1 MKHLKKYSRALIAA
15 TVVIAALTIYE
26 CTPGKASNA
35 VAPGKKKAVTAS
47 TASENM
53 AGVIVLTDNSFDEKI
68 KKGLV
73 LVDFWAVWCRPC
85 RIQAPILDE
94 VSALMN
100 GKAMIGKLDIDQNP
114 KIRDRYFIQSIPT
127 MLLFK
132 DGKVVKTFVGVTSKE
147 VIVAEMNKFIK

>member
-1 MKHLKKYSRALIAA
+1 MKHLKKYSRILITASA
-15 TVVIAALTIYE
+15 MLAVIVIYE
-26 CTPGKASNA
+26 DTHGNASS
-35 VAPGKKKAVTAS
+35 PAS
-47 TASENM
+47 STEKMISTKVRASENTT
-53 AGVIVLTDNSFDEKI
+53 GVIILTDNSFDEKI
-68 KKGLV
+68 KKGLA

-147 VIVAEMNKFIK
+147 VIVAEINKYIK

>member
-1 MKHLKKYSRALIAA
+1 MKHLKKYSWAFIAATALIA
-15 TVVIAALTIYE
+15 VIIIYE
-26 CTPGKASNA
+26 STPGKASNTLPSA
-35 VAPGKKKAVTAS
+35 KKVVAIKASAT
-47 TASENM
+47 ENT
-53 AGVIVLTDNSFDEKI
+53 AGVIILTDNSFDEKI

-147 VIVAEMNKFIK
+147 VIVAEINKYIK

>member
-1 MKHLKKYSRALIAA
+1 MKHVKKYSWVLITA
-15 TVVIAALTIYE
+15 TVVVAALTIYE
-26 CTPGKASNA
+26 CTAGKATNA
-35 VAPGKKKAVTAS
+35 ATPGQKKAVTVSAV
-47 TASENM
+47 SENM
-53 AGVIVLTDNSFDEKI
+53 AGVLILTDNSFDEKI

-73 LVDFWAVWCRPC
+73 LVDFWATWCRPC

-100 GKAMIGKLDIDQNP
+100 GKAVIGKLDIDQNP

-147 VIVAEMNKFIK
+147 VIMAEMNKLIK